1 MNTKAKF
8 ISKIVIGGFLTSMP
22 LSQAD
27 LFVFPELS
35 TLTPLQQTSLKVLCI
50 KSGVDGVKTL
60 FNEFQKDTLKKAVN
74 LWMKSSFSLSQVFMT
89 YLFNESRK
97 ENDWEAV
104 LAYNDAVEQKL
115 PNPEKIYKEALKSE
129 NDGLFN
135 GIIRETLKS
144 FKQCILLD
152 SIEDSAQLEEAF
164 NVLWNCLTDANG
176 TFDVDP
182 ETVEK
187 VKSQF
192 PDFDIAGTFKS
203 VSEASGKNLCEKIAN
218 FLETAIKNAI
228 QQGTQD
234 GNCCCEC
241 LGKTCNCIKA
251 SLPYVA
257 EVGKI
262 TIAIIAAL
270 K

>member
-8 ISKIVIGGFLTSMP
+8 ISKIVIGGCLTSMP

-27 LFVFPELS
+27 LFVFPQPS
-35 TLTPLQQTSLKVLCI
+35 TMTPLQQTSLKVLCI

-60 FNEFQKDTLKKAVN
+60 FNEFQKDTLKEAID
-74 LWMKSSFSLSQVFMT
+74 LWTKSSFSLSEVFMS
-89 YLFNESRK
+89 YLFNPSRR

-129 NDGLFN
+129 KDGLFN
-135 GIIRETLKS
+135 GIIREALKS
-144 FKQCILLD
+144 FKQCILVD
-152 SIEDSAQLEEAF
+152 SVEDRVQLEEAF
-164 NVLWNCLTDANG
+164 NVLWNCLTDTNG
-176 TFDVDP
+176 TFEVDP

-192 PDFDIAGTFKS
+192 PDFDIEGTFKS
-203 VSEASGKNLCEKIAN
+203 VASASGKNLCEKIAN

-228 QQGTQD
+228 QKGAED

-241 LGKTCNCIKA
+241 LGKTFSCLKA

-257 EVGKI
+257 EVGRV
-262 TIAIIAAL
+262 TVAIIAAL